1 MFPGQLESLT
11 PEASTQEMTMF
22 DTHEFVTTL
31 KSAGMSEEQA
41 TLTLKAF
48 STAINTTTEEFVK
61 TDALTDLKLAMIEM
75 RADITKQLSD
85 MNVKLADVKS
95 ETADIKNVRL
105 ITVTTLSLTV
115 SILIAAIAA
124 VAKQLL

>member
-1 MFPGQLESLT
+1 
-11 PEASTQEMTMF
+11 MF

-75 RADITKQLSD
+75 RADITMQLSD
-85 MNVKLADVKS
+85 MSVKLADVKS